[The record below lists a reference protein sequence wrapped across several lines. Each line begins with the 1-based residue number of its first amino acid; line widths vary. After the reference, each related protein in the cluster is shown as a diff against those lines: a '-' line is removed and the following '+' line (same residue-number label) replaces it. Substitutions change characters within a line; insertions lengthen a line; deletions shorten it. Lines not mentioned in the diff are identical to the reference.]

1 MGCPKAWSLVHD
13 QLIQSVVEEIRAKSA
28 GRFLGRIFQLGA
40 LSFALDLGAKGS
52 FLFISEEPASP
63 RLYLIRRRSKD
74 IEKVSIG
81 LSHFGQLMKA
91 QLGGGQLLSITKD
104 ANERVVRLTF
114 RIPDEL
120 GGVHFRRLVAQLTGR
135 AANLFILDELNRVK
149 AVLRFPRGVGQSTGE
164 YYVSPPA
171 QRGETRAE
179 LRISSSTS
187 PSEAA
192 DLHFQ
197 KLDKEKEFVSRVAG
211 IRSQLRKR
219 AEQKKKLLSNL
230 QNDLSTHGDADKYKR
245 LGDLLLAN
253 LSTAA
258 RENNTT
264 RITDFYAEGTP
275 TIEIEIDASVSLQD
289 AANQYFRQYAKAKR
303 AREEIIDRVSNLQNE
318 IELLEQQQD
327 RLEQIAANRDEQ
339 SLEEFEKPR
348 QKSKRQAEAKAE
360 PNIPG
365 VRRYLST
372 DGYQILVGRG
382 ARDNDNLTFRIAR
395 PNDLWLHA
403 GDYPGSH
410 VVIRNPTKKEIPQR
424 TVIEAAQ
431 LAGRFSQANEDSKV
445 VIHYTE
451 RKFLS
456 KPKGAAPG
464 LVRLSKFKSMTV
476 EPKEAV
482 ERI

>member
-1 MGCPKAWSLVHD
+1 MHD
-13 QLIQSVVEEIRAKSA
+13 QLIQSVVEEVRAKSA
-28 GRFLGRIFQLGA
+28 DHFLGRIFQPSP
-40 LSFALDLGAKGS
+40 LSFALDFGIKGC
-52 FLFISEEPASP
+52 FLFISAEPSSP
-63 RLYLIRRRSKD
+63 RFYLIRRRSRD
-74 IEKVSIG
+74 LERLSIG

-104 ANERVVRLTF
+104 TGERVVRLTF
-114 RIPDEL
+114 RVVDEL
-120 GGVHFRRLVAQLTGR
+120 DGVHFRRLVAQLTGR
-135 AANLFILDELNRVK
+135 AANLFVLDELNRVK
-149 AVLRFPRGVGQSTGE
+149 AALRFPKGAGQSPGE
-164 YYVSPPA
+164 YYLSPPTQRA
-171 QRGETRAE
+171 ETRGEVK
-179 LRISSSTS
+179 IVSSTS

-192 DLHFQ
+192 DLYFQ
-197 KLDKEKEFVSRVAG
+197 KLDAERQFDSHVATLRG
-211 IRSQLRKR
+211 QLRKR
-219 AEQKKKLLSNL
+219 VEQKKKLLSNL
-230 QNDLSTHGDADKYKR
+230 ENDLATHGEADKHKR

-253 LSTAA
+253 LSTAV
-258 RENNTT
+258 REDNKTS
-264 RITDFYAEGTP
+264 ITDFYTEGSP
-275 TIEIEIDASVSLQD
+275 TIEIELDRTVSLQD
-289 AANQYFRQYAKAKR
+289 AASQYFRQYTKAKR
-303 AREEIIDRVSNLQNE
+303 AREEITERITTLQNE
-318 IELLEQQQD
+318 IESLQQQQ
-327 RLEQIAANRDEQ
+327 RELQEIAENRDEE
-339 SLEEFEKPR
+339 SLKEFDKPR
-348 QKSKRQAEAKAE
+348 QKAKAQAERKTE
-360 PNIPG
+360 TQIPG

-431 LAGRFSQANEDSKV
+431 LAGRFSRANEDTKV

-456 KPKGAAPG
+456 KPKGAALG

-476 EPKEAV
+476 EPKESV